1 VPVLDERLQRLLPR
15 IYEVNHGSDSWA
27 PLLDEIGH
35 CLGGKAVALISHDFS
50 HNQGFIYA
58 ASGYDQNS
66 LESYTLHHARHNVW
80 LAQERDYRVPG
91 KVHLG
96 EDVVPESE
104 LIRTDFYSNWLHP
117 QDLHHRLC
125 AVLSRA
131 RRTAVFLEVMRPR
144 GWGRFEHTD
153 IERCR
158 LLLPHLQRVLRMHH
172 RLAELEIER
181 NAAFDALDHLP
192 WGVVLVDQ
200 QGNRLVANRR
210 AQEILMAGD
219 GLMANGDGLRA
230 ELCDETARLDRLLGS
245 ALKAAGGQASSA
257 GGTLSITRPSG
268 AHPLSVLVVPLRTK
282 AETLG
287 DRVPAAAI
295 FLNDPDMRTDSNE
308 QHLRELYALTVVE
321 ARLAAWLSRG
331 KSVEEAARAMGVTVN
346 TARAYLKRIY
356 NKTGV
361 RRQSELVRLLLLA
374 LPG

>member
-1 VPVLDERLQRLLPR
+1 VPVFDERLQRLLPR
-15 IYEVNHGSDSWA
+15 IYEVNHGSGNWA
-27 PLLDEIGH
+27 PLLDEIGQY
-35 CLGGKAVALISHDFS
+35 LRGRAVALISHDFF
-50 HNQGFIYA
+50 HNQGFIFA
-58 ASGYDQNS
+58 ASGYDQKS
-66 LESYTLHHARHNVW
+66 LGSYTLHHARRNVW
-80 LAQERDYRVPG
+80 LAQESDYRAPG
-91 KVHLG
+91 KIHIG

-104 LIRTDFYSNWLHP
+104 LVRTEFYSNWLHP

-131 RRTAVFLEVMRPR
+131 RATAVFLEVMRPR

-172 RLAELEIER
+172 RLTELEVER
-181 NAAFDALDHLP
+181 DAAFGALDHLP
-192 WGVVLVDQ
+192 WGVVLVDHH
-200 QGNRLVANRR
+200 GSRLVANRR

-219 GLMANGDGLRA
+219 GLMAHGDSLRA
-230 ELCDETARLDRLLGS
+230 ELADETARLDRLLCS
-245 ALKAAGGQASSA
+245 ALKGAGDQAPSA

-282 AETLG
+282 AEVLG

-295 FLNDPDMRTDSNE
+295 FLSDPDMRPDSNE

-321 ARLAAWLSRG
+321 ARLAAWLSQG
-331 KSVEEAARAMGVTVN
+331 KSVEEAAAAMGVTVN

-361 RRQSELVRLLLLA
+361 RRQSELMRLLLLA

>member
-1 VPVLDERLQRLLPR
+1 MLPADT
-15 IYEVNHGSDSWA
+15 IKNLYS
-27 PLLDEIGH
+27 
-35 CLGGKAVALISHDFS
+35 
-50 HNQGFIYA
+50 
-58 ASGYDQNS
+58 
-66 LESYTLHHARHNVW
+66 SYTLHHARQNVW
-80 LAQERDYRVPG
+80 LAQESDYRAPG
-91 KVHLG
+91 KIHIG
-96 EDVVPESE
+96 EDLVPEFE
-104 LIRTDFYSNWLHP
+104 LVRTEFYSNWLHP

-131 RRTAVFLEVMRPR
+131 RATAVFLEVLRPR

-192 WGVVLVDQ
+192 WGVMLVDH
-200 QGNRLVANRR
+200 QGHRLVANRR

-219 GLMANGDGLRA
+219 GLMAHGDSLRA
-230 ELCDETARLDRLLGS
+230 ELADETARLDRLLCS
-245 ALKAAGGQASSA
+245 ALKGAGDQAPSA

-282 AETLG
+282 AEVLG

-295 FLNDPDMRTDSNE
+295 FLSDPDMRPDSNE

-321 ARLAAWLSRG
+321 ARLAAWLSQG
-331 KSVEEAARAMGVTVN
+331 KSVEEAAAAMGVTVN

-374 LPG
+374 LPS